1 MSARQ
6 GHKKSIIVFMTAL
19 AALLCFVPATP
30 GFAQD
35 APYDAPYYSAE
46 QLDHLVS
53 RVALYPDPLLAQ
65 VLAAATF
72 PDEVPDAA
80 RWADEHRGMNSNQL
94 ADRIQ
99 DDQLPWDPS
108 VQALL
113 PFPSVLDSMASDMRW
128 TEDLG
133 NAFLANQQEVM
144 YAVQRMRQRAR
155 DYGYLRSGREI
166 VVADGPSYITILP
179 ARPDYV
185 VVPYYDPVVVYARPR
200 PGFFVGTAIG
210 FRFGVVLGVAYRPW
224 GWGYNRIAW
233 NERVVVINNTP
244 WHRTWVNRTVYVH
257 PYTVRRVVVHDRG
270 WNERHEAMERDRE
283 RWAHERHEAV
293 RHEEHREA
301 VRREEHREAERRE
314 ERHEEHREAVR
325 REERHEEHREAER
338 REHEHDRGN
347 SYNAHERNEERKEE
361 HREAVRDARHDEH
374 HDAHRDAH
382 TDVARVERTDV
393 PHVEHH
399 EDHVHGNNSQG
410 NNSQGNNN
418 HGSNNNRGNGNGNRN
433 SKDHGDHDD
442 KGHNR

>member
-1 MSARQ
+1 MA
-6 GHKKSIIVFMTAL
+6 AL
-19 AALLCFVPATP
+19 AALLCFVSAAPAI
-30 GFAQD
+30 AQD
-35 APYDAPYYSAE
+35 APYYSPD

-72 PDEVPDAA
+72 PDEIPDAA
-80 RWADEHRGMNSNQL
+80 RWADQHRGMNSNQL

-113 PFPSVLDSMASDMRW
+113 PFPSVLDSMATDMRW

-155 DYGYLRSGREI
+155 DYGYLRSGPEI
-166 VVADGPSYITILP
+166 VVAGGPYITILP

-200 PGFFVGTAIG
+200 PGFFVGAAIG

-233 NERVVVINNTP
+233 NERVVIVNNAP
-244 WHRTWVNRTVYVH
+244 WRRTWVNRTVYVH

-270 WNERHEAMERDRE
+270 WNERHEAMERERE
-283 RWAHERHEAV
+283 RFAHERHEAV

-325 REERHEEHREAER
+325 REEHHEAER
-338 REHEHDRGN
+338 REHDRGN
-347 SYNAHERNEERKEE
+347 SYNAHERNEERKEAHNDMGHVE
-361 HREAVRDARHDEH
+361 RRDVSHAEH
-374 HDAHRDAH
+374 HD
-382 TDVARVERTDV
+382 
-393 PHVEHH
+393 
-399 EDHVHGNNSQG
+399 DHGQGHGNG
-410 NNSQGNNN
+410 
-418 HGSNNNRGNGNGNRN
+418 NNNRGNGNQNGNHN
-433 SKDHGDHDD
+433 GKDHGDHGDHND